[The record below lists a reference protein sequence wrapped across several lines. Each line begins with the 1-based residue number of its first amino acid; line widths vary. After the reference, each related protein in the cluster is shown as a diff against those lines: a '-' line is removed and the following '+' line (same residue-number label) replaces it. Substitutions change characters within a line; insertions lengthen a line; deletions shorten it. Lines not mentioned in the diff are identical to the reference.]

1 MPVYPGDYKKM
12 KPDTEYA
19 AVYDGDSGYSVVY
32 YSLDGERQITG
43 PDARQ
48 AAKRLARSWQHVATE
63 GSAEGLVTL
72 YKRAK

>member
-1 MPVYPGDYKKM
+1 MPVYPGDDRKM

-19 AVYDGDSGYSVVY
+19 AVYDGDSGYSAAF

-43 PDARQ
+43 PAAR
-48 AAKRLARSWQHVATE
+48 RLARSWQHVATE
-63 GSAEGLVTL
+63 GSAEGIVTL